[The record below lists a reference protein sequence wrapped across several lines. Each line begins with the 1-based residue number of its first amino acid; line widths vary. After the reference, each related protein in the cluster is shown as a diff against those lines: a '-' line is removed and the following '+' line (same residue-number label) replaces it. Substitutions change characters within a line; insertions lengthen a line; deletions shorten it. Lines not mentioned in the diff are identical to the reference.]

1 MLKSDR
7 LNYIRDML
15 QQENHVKVME
25 LSKLLDVSDVTIRY
39 DLLQLESEG
48 FVTRVHGGAVINEY
62 QRNQKVINDIV
73 AAINVPY
80 YKEQEYIGR
89 LAASMV
95 EESEWVYIG
104 SGTTCYYI
112 AKELLHRKNIN
123 ILTNNMYVVNILL
136 ANPYINV
143 IVCGGTL
150 SHAYNCTAGDL
161 FDASIGN
168 MTFSKAFFTVG
179 GVDFES
185 GITVSS
191 EIEME
196 ILRAVKRQTNQLI
209 LVIDSSK
216 FGKKSF
222 MHVGGITLSG
232 TIITDED
239 ISAEYRDHL
248 IQNGVNVVNKIPGV
262 K

>member
-7 LNYIRDML
+7 LNCIRSML
-15 QQENHVKVME
+15 QQKNNVKVSE
-25 LSKLLDVSDVTIRY
+25 LSELFDVSSVTIRD
-39 DLLQLESEG
+39 DLLRLESEG
-48 FVTRVHGGAVINEY
+48 LATRVHGGAVNSEY
-62 QRNQKVINDIV
+62 QRDQKIISDIV

-80 YKEQEYIGR
+80 YKEQEYIGK

-112 AKELLHRKNIN
+112 AKELLNRKNIN

-150 SHAYNCTAGDL
+150 SHAYNCTSGDL

-168 MTFSKAFFTVG
+168 MIFSKAFFTVG
-179 GVDFES
+179 GVDFDS

-196 ILRAVKRQTNQLI
+196 VLRTVKSQTNQLI

-222 MHVGGITLSG
+222 MHAGDITLPE

-239 ISAEYRDHL
+239 IADEYLEYL
-248 IQNGVNVVNKIPGV
+248 IHNGVNVINELPGNR
-262 K
+262 

>member
-7 LNYIRDML
+7 INYIREKL
-15 QQENHVKVME
+15 QRENNVTVSE
-25 LSKLLDVSDVTIRY
+25 LSDFCDVSDVTIRG

-48 FVTRVHGGAVINEY
+48 FVTRVHGGAVINEH
-62 QRNQKVINDIV
+62 QQNQKIINDIV

-80 YKEQEYIGR
+80 YKEQEHIGK
-89 LAASMV
+89 LAASLIQ
-95 EESEWVYIG
+95 EHEWVYIG

-112 AKELLHRKNIN
+112 AKELLHRRNIN

-150 SHAYNCTAGDL
+150 SHAHNCTVGDL
-161 FDASIGN
+161 FDKSISG
-168 MTFSKAFFTVG
+168 MIFSKAFFTVSG
-179 GVDFES
+179 AEFET

-196 ILRAVKRQTNQLI
+196 ILFTVKQQTKELI

-222 MHVGGITLSG
+222 MHIGDLVLAG

-239 ISAEYRDHL
+239 IPAEYREYL
-248 IQNGVNVVNKIPGV
+248 AQNGITVIDELPGD

>member
-7 LNYIRDML
+7 LNYIRSML
-15 QQENHVKVME
+15 QQKSNIKVRE
-25 LSKLLDVSDVTIRY
+25 LSELLNVSDVTIRD
-39 DLLQLESEG
+39 DLLRLESEG
-48 FVTRVHGGAVINEY
+48 FVTRVHGGAVINEH
-62 QRNQKVINDIV
+62 QRNQKIINDIV

-80 YKEQEYIGR
+80 YKEQEYIGK
-89 LAASMV
+89 LAASMIK
-95 EESEWVYIG
+95 ESEWVYIG

-136 ANPYINV
+136 ANPYIDL

-150 SHAYNCTAGDL
+150 SHAYNCTFGNL
-161 FDASIGN
+161 FDKSIGN
-168 MTFSKAFFTVG
+168 MIFSKAFFTIG
-179 GVDFES
+179 GFDFET
-185 GITVSS
+185 GITISS

-196 ILRAVKRQTNQLI
+196 ILRTVKRQTKELI

-222 MHVGGITLSG
+222 MRAEDITLSG

-239 ISAEYRDHL
+239 IPAEYREYL
-248 IQNGVNVVNKIPGV
+248 TKNGVTVIDEIPAE